1 MNEVERQKADYEA
14 ITWAWKILKD
24 HGVPS
29 DDEEYWNALIKT
41 VAEKRNESD
50 IYNELGIAIL
60 NLMEHRLM
68 ELRRKE

>member
-1 MNEVERQKADYEA
+1 MVNEVQQKSDHDA
-14 ITWAWKILKD
+14 INWAWRIIRD